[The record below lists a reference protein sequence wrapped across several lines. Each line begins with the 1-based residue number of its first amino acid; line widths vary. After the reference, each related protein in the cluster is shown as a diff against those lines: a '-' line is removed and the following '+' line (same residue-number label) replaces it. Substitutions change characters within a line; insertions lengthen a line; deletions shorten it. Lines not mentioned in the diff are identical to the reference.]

1 MPALASNLGGWIVRS
16 PGMHVSLTRV
26 YHFLS
31 LNLVRAIPL
40 VKKDGNM
47 KSISSEKYLS
57 WISMGIFHCY
67 ACWNTVSHHPHQAAE
82 GQSAAAPSGR
92 RSLTTVCQVLSA
104 AQRLLLSALTVEK
117 LEWCGVWKLVTK
129 VFQDWLYVLMCSDA
143 PSLPRQSHA
152 DLQQGNIR
160 YFCPS
165 AKLKSSHASTYGI
178 P

>member
-16 PGMHVSLTRV
+16 SGMHVSLTRV
-26 YHFLS
+26 YHDLS

-40 VKKDGNM
+40 VKKDGNV

-57 WISMGIFHCY
+57 WISMGVFHCY

-82 GQSAAAPSGR
+82 GQSAAAPCGR

-160 YFCPS
+160 YFLSLPR
-165 AKLKSSHASTYGI
+165 I
-178 P
+178 EM